1 METAKNIGFS
11 TKVLSRDPFFE
22 HQGSM
27 TRFEYGDPDLGRR
40 EKCQGALIYKS
51 VASRHPFWPQ
61 EELEKVRQRA
71 LQAL

>member
-40 EKCQGALIYKS
+40 EKCQGAL
-51 VASRHPFWPQ
+51 
-61 EELEKVRQRA
+61 L
-71 LQAL
+71 